1 MIAKSVQL
9 IDLDLDGF
17 QNIIRR
23 VVAKVLQEDL
33 YPILENLMQP
43 SDEFLSRKE
52 AAEFLK
58 ISETTLWSL
67 DKTQVLPAK
76 RLQGKVLYLK
86 SDLLNFHKHTA

>member
-1 MIAKSVQL
+1 MTKSVQL

-33 YPILENLMQP
+33 YPILQNLAQP

-58 ISETTLWSL
+58 ISSTTLYTL
-67 DKTQVLPAK
+67 DKTQKLPAK
-76 RLQGKVLYLK
+76 RLNGKVLYLK
-86 SDLLNFHKHTA
+86 SELLTFLNTVA